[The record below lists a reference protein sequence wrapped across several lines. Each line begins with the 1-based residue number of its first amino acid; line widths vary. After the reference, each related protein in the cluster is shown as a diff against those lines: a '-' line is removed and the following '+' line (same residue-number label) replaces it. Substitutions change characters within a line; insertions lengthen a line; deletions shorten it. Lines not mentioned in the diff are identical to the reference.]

1 MLLQS
6 KAYKWKIAYLLVV
19 LLTQKMKST
28 VSLIFLDW
36 YVLHSV
42 KCVFWSL
49 FYTYIM
55 QFLWNLLLFGICHLH
70 WQKLNILGIFSSGLL
85 RKYFLRWK
93 ITTFQ
98 HLIRCYEVD
107 LTTLTAS
114 LNFFFFF
121 FSEYPGVGNNRK
133 IIVSLEHGRTG
144 FIFWKTKYDF
154 LLFFVRCM

>member
-1 MLLQS
+1 
-6 KAYKWKIAYLLVV
+6 
-19 LLTQKMKST
+19 
-28 VSLIFLDW
+28 
-36 YVLHSV
+36 
-42 KCVFWSL
+42 
-49 FYTYIM
+49 M

-121 FSEYPGVGNNRK
+121 FFSEYPGVGNNRK

-154 LLFFVRCM
+154 LLFFVRCSFLYFWNPHICHGVFILSHCIQYWGFDSTWLYIQEWHKYFSFK